1 MSGATLRARS
11 RARHH
16 WMLMPVLS
24 LLCVLGAPCPLP
36 ALPADS
42 VGMSADRL
50 AAVDH
55 VMERGVAAGGFPGAA
70 VVIGRRDALVLA
82 RGYGRL
88 DWSVGSAPVSPSRT
102 LYDLASLTKVVAT
115 TTAVMVLYDEHRIE
129 LDAPVSHYLP
139 QFAGGAKSRVTIRE
153 LLEHRAGLPAGRNL
167 ARTAHS
173 PADARRLVLA
183 TALEREPGTTELYSD
198 VGMDVLGFVV
208 EAIAHEPLDRFVRRR
223 IFAPLAMSSTGY
235 RPDATMRGRAA
246 PTESHSARG
255 HVLRG
260 EVHDGD
266 AWALGGVAGHAGL
279 FSTATDLARFAQM
292 LLDGG
297 RLGNTRIVSDS
308 TVALF
313 TRRSSGW
320 RALGWESCAGG
331 ASCGQR
337 MSARAYGHTGF
348 TGTSIWIDPDRGLY
362 VIVLSNWMH
371 ERPDGLT
378 PPIAIL
384 DDVRADVADIAAV
397 AADSDRTAPSEWRAD
412 RANGWR
418 R

>member
-1 MSGATLRARS
+1 
-11 RARHH
+11 
-16 WMLMPVLS
+16 MLLPLLS
-24 LLCVLGAPCPLP
+24 LVCVLGVPCPL
-36 ALPADS
+36 ATMPADS
-42 VGMSADRL
+42 VGMSAERL
-50 AAVDH
+50 ASVDH

-70 VVIGRRDALVLA
+70 VVIGRRDAIVLA

-88 DWSVGSAPVSPSRT
+88 DWSPNSAPVSPSRT

-115 TTAVMVLYDEHRIE
+115 TAAVMVLYDEHRIA
-129 LDAPVSHYLP
+129 LDAPVQRYLP
-139 QFAGGAKSRVTIRE
+139 QFAGAMKSRVTIRE
-153 LLEHRAGLPAGRNL
+153 LLEHRSGLPAGRNL
-167 ARTAHS
+167 ARRARS
-173 PADARRLVLA
+173 PAEARRMVLA
-183 TALEREPGTTELYSD
+183 TALEREPGGAELYSD

-208 EAIAHEPLDRFVRRR
+208 EAIAREPLDRFTRRR

-235 RPDATMRGRAA
+235 RPAASLRALAA
-246 PTESHSARG
+246 PTEEHSARG
-255 HVLRG
+255 HVLKG

-292 LLDGG
+292 MLDGG
-297 RLGNTRIVSDS
+297 KLGQTRIVADS

-337 MSARAYGHTGF
+337 MSERAYGHTGF
-348 TGTSIWIDPDRGLY
+348 TGTSMWIDPDRGLY
-362 VIVLSNWMH
+362 VIVLANWMH

-384 DDVRADVADIAAV
+384 DDVRADVADIATV
-397 AADSDRTAPSEWRAD
+397 AAGSDRVAPSEWRAD